1 VATGA
6 WIQQTH
12 LAAYMG
18 FGQGFLAYRERQG
31 RAPRLTRAFLDWARA
46 IGRHAPFFAY
56 LHYIDLHDPYRPE
69 PPFDRLYGE
78 TGDVYAG
85 VDFARWGAAR
95 AEINAGVRR
104 LAPGDLEQLVALYD
118 GQLTWVDRRIGELFD
133 GLRRLGLYDASWI
146 VLTSDHGEGFM
157 EHGFISH
164 SSVPYEELVRVP
176 LLVKLPRGEHGG
188 ARVARQVRIVDV
200 MPTLLEAT
208 GAAAAAAL
216 DGASLLPLIR
226 GDAERSAAFPE
237 LAITE
242 WKDSVAVRSEALKLI
257 RLPDGRAALYDLA
270 ADPGERTDVLGARAA
285 EAAPLVRA
293 AEAVLAARGTQAR
306 PRVVLGA
313 DEIEEL
319 RALGYVE

>member
-1 VATGA
+1 
-6 WIQQTH
+6 
-12 LAAYMG
+12 MG
-18 FGQGFLAYRERQG
+18 FGQGFLAWRERQG

-46 IGRHAPFFAY
+46 VGRHAPFFAY

-69 PPFDRLYGE
+69 PPFDQLYGP

-104 LAPGDLEQLVALYD
+104 LSPRDLEQLVALYD
-118 GQLTWVDRRIGELFD
+118 GQLTWVDGRIGELFE
-133 GLRRLGLYDASWI
+133 GLRRLDLYDSSWI

-157 EHGFISH
+157 EHGFVSH

-188 ARVARQVRIVDV
+188 TRVARQVRIVDV
-200 MPTLLEAT
+200 MPTLLEAA
-208 GAAAAAAL
+208 GAAPAGAL

-226 GDAERSAAFPE
+226 GDAAGSAAFPE
-237 LAITE
+237 LAISE
-242 WKDSVAVRSEALKLI
+242 WKESVAVRSEGLKVI
-257 RLPDGRAALYDLA
+257 RLPDGRTVLYDLA
-270 ADPGERTDVLGARAA
+270 ADPGERVDVLGERAG

-293 AEAVLAARGTQAR
+293 AEAVLAARGTEAR
-306 PRVVLGA
+306 PRVVLGEG
-313 DEIEEL
+313 EIEEL